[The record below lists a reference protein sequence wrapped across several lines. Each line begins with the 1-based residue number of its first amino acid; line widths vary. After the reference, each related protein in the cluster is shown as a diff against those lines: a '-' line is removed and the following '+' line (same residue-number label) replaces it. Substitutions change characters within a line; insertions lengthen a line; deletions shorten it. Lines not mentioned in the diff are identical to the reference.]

1 MRSSSQPHDL
11 CLLSPAISAYSAVRY
26 VPDSRMRSTV
36 SRLISDHQPLDQ
48 HLPTAL
54 SAPFSR
60 LISACQPLDQ
70 RLSAARSTSVND
82 FISTSQLIDQRL
94 SAALSSPNQLR
105 DQRLLNRFITTWE
118 PLYQH
123 LSATIS
129 ATVNCLISDHFAA
142 RSDPTQPRDQCPLS

>member
-11 CLLSPAISAYSAVRY
+11 CLLSPVISAYSAVRY
-26 VPDSRMRSTV
+26 VPDSRMGSTV
-36 SRLISDHQPLDQ
+36 SRLISDHQTLDQ
-48 HLPTAL
+48 HLPKTL

-60 LISACQPLDQ
+60 LINACQPLDQ

-82 FISTSQLIDQRL
+82 FISTCELLDQHL
-94 SAALSSPNQLR
+94 SAALSSNNQLR
-105 DQRLLNRFITTWE
+105 DQRLLNRLICTCQ

-142 RSDPTQPRDQCPLS
+142 

>member
-1 MRSSSQPHDL
+1 MRCSPQPHDL
-11 CLLSPAISAYSAVRY
+11 CLLNPAITAYSAVRY
-26 VPDSRMRSTV
+26 VPDSRLRITV
-36 SRLISDHQPLDQ
+36 SRLISDHQTLDQ
-48 HLPTAL
+48 HLPTTL

-60 LISACQPLDQ
+60 LINACQPLDQ
-70 RLSAARSTSVND
+70 RFSAARSTSVND
-82 FISTSQLIDQRL
+82 FISTCQPLHQRL

-129 ATVNCLISDHFAA
+129 APVNCLISDHFAA
-142 RSDPTQPRDQCPLS
+142 

>member
-1 MRSSSQPHDL
+1 MRSSPQLHDL

-26 VPDSRMRSTV
+26 VPDSRLRSTV
-36 SRLISDHQPLDQ
+36 SRLISDDQPLDQ
-48 HLPTAL
+48 HLSTTL
-54 SAPFSR
+54 SAPFIR

-82 FISTSQLIDQRL
+82 FISTCQPLDQRL

-129 ATVNCLISDHFAA
+129 APVNCLIN
-142 RSDPTQPRDQCPLS
+142 DQFSA